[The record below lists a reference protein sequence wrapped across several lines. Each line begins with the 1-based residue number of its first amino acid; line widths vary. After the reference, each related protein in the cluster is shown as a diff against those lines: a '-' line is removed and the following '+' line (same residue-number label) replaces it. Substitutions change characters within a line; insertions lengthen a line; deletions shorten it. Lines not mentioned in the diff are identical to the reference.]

1 LAVTTTTRSATLTAT
16 AFDRS
21 SLQRLEMIAD
31 LEGPSFIS
39 RTVAHR
45 RTRAANRY
53 GRSWAMP
60 NHVAA
65 VLKAVASDFCDGLP
79 KAVGLIAASSVLTGS
94 WQRGTSR
101 G

>member
-1 LAVTTTTRSATLTAT
+1 
-16 AFDRS
+16 
-21 SLQRLEMIAD
+21 MIAD
-31 LEGPSFIS
+31 LEGPFFIS

-65 VLKAVASDFCDGLP
+65 VLKAVASDSAMACL
-79 KAVGLIAASSVLTGS
+79 KAVGLIAAL
-94 WQRGTSR
+94 RGTSR